1 MKWCQ
6 LFLFFLLVAAFIP
19 SRNKYLS
26 WDSSLICLYPKLIES
41 NDVNWLENAAWDEN
55 KLKGNWCQPSRTC
68 ARRDRR
74 GWESKTQVI
83 TDFVTTIG
91 CWKWRMGLEKHKSHF
106 SIPLFAS
113 WPCQYFAKNQTSIF
127 RQWWRKQNLLENFP
141 RWACQ
146 EPMTLLLRKHKHE
159 LWGTERNFM
168 TQTELD
174 RGEMKIRNHGKD
186 LI

>member
-55 KLKGNWCQPSRTC
+55 KLKGNWCRPSRTC
-68 ARRDRR
+68 ARRDRQ

-91 CWKWRMGLEKHKSHF
+91 CWKWRMGLEKPRSHF
-106 SIPLFAS
+106 SIPPICKLAL
-113 WPCQYFAKNQTSIF
+113 SIF
-127 RQWWRKQNLLENFP
+127 CKKSNKHFSAMVKKTEFARKLSKMGLSGAYDTSSSPQ
-141 RWACQ
+141 
-146 EPMTLLLRKHKHE
+146 
-159 LWGTERNFM
+159 
-168 TQTELD
+168 TQTWTLRNWKELYD
-174 RGEMKIRNHGKD
+174 TNRIG
-186 LI
+186 